1 VRNGQLKKTG
11 RRRREESGER
21 REERTGIIEMLIA
34 EVGQQTEC
42 VR

>member
-1 VRNGQLKKTG
+1 MDNLRKQ
-11 RRRREESGER
+11 EEEEEER
-21 REERTGIIEMLIA
+21 RVERTGIIEMLIA